1 MYNITGGSGINIDDN
16 QGIFVSQL
24 PACNSTIIGSMMT
37 VIDNNTAVA
46 YRGAV
51 TSGGNGWGRVF
62 CRSPV
67 NAWVQ
72 N

>member
-1 MYNITGGSGINIDDN
+1 MI
-16 QGIFVSQL
+16 
-24 PACNSTIIGSMMT
+24 

-51 TSGGNGWGRVF
+51 TGGGNGWGRVF